1 MRFNEPPD
9 RNIPAETADR
19 PFGPDG
25 APETTLRLAGR
36 TFMVV
41 EELVPM
47 PGRAVRITRP
57 RDSEELLDDEAF
69 ESDELLPY
77 WAELWPSGLALAREV
92 AALDL
97 AGRRVLELGCGL
109 GLPAI
114 AAALAGA
121 DVVASDWSEE
131 ALAFAALNARGNGVA
146 LRTLR
151 CSWASAEPLFDAGP
165 WDLVLAADVLY
176 ERRDVTPLSRLL
188 ERLRS
193 DALVATPQRP
203 AVREFLDAVAT
214 MLEVEELQ
222 VVDSGSV
229 AVYRLSP
236 RAVR

>member
-1 MRFNEPPD
+1 MHLNEPCD
-9 RNIPAETADR
+9 GNIPDETADR
-19 PFGPDG
+19 LSGLEAGPT
-25 APETTLRLAGR
+25 TTLRLAER
-36 TFMVV
+36 TFTVV
-41 EELVPM
+41 EELVPV
-47 PGRAVRITRP
+47 PGRTIRITRP

-69 ESDELLPY
+69 ESDEFLPY

-97 AGRRVLELGCGL
+97 SGRRVLEVGCGL

-131 ALAFAALNARGNGVA
+131 ALAFAALNARENGVA

-151 CSWASAEPLFDAGP
+151 CSWASAEPLFDGGP

-176 ERRDVTPLSRLL
+176 ERRDVPPLSRLL
-188 ERLRS
+188 AGLRS
-193 DALVATPQRP
+193 DALVATPERP
-203 AVREFLDAVAT
+203 AVREFLEAVAT
-214 MLEVEELQ
+214 TLDVEELQ
-222 VVDSGSV
+222 AVGSGSV

-236 RAVR
+236 RAVP